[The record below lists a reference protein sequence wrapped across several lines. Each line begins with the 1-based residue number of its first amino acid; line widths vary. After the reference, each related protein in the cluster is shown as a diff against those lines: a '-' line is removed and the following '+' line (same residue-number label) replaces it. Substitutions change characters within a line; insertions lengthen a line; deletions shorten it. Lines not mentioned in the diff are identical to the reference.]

1 MLTLGGAKFTIFIPA
16 LSQAELESYTT
27 SLFDSWEKQVDKE
40 LDRFPD
46 YALYL
51 NVEEG
56 SVKGT
61 GWIATS
67 LSQLMIAVGVYV
79 GFVEGVQ
86 IINSQVKVASEC
98 LKTEAVEPFADES
111 PVYTARASSGKL
123 GKLERLFENVKKGK
137 LDPEIAAFRAAK
149 LFEEDAESCP
159 QFIREIFAAI
169 QQLSPGSEQLDL
181 LPEWHPEPML
191 NSIDDESRS
200 MQESDR
206 PSRLPREKNRVEVW
220 RETKRQTRRIRI
232 RWLRK

>member
-40 LDRFPD
+40 LNGFPD

-51 NVEEG
+51 DVEEG
-56 SVKGT
+56 SLKGS

-67 LSQLMIAVGVYV
+67 LSQLLIALGVYG
-79 GFVEGVQ
+79 GFVQGVQ
-86 IINSQVKVASEC
+86 MINSQVKVASEC
-98 LKTEAVEPFADES
+98 LKAEAVEPFADEK

-123 GKLERLFENVKKGK
+123 GRLERLFKKVKKGE

-159 QFIREIFAAI
+159 KFIREVFAAI
-169 QQLSPGSEQLDL
+169 QQLSPGSKQLDL
-181 LPEWHPEPML
+181 LPEWQPEPML
-191 NSIDDESRS
+191 NSIDDESRLI
-200 MQESDR
+200 QESDR
-206 PSRLPREKNRVEVW
+206 PSRLPREKNRIEVW

-232 RWLRK
+232 RWLRN